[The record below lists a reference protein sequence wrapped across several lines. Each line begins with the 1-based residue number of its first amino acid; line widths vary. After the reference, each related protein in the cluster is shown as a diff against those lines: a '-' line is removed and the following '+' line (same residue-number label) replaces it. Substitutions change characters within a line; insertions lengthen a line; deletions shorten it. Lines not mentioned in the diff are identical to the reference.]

1 MRRAKIVA
9 TLGPATDDLA
19 TVQKLIKA
27 GLNVARLNMSHGDHS
42 DHKKRLDLVRAAAK
56 LEGKEIAALAD
67 LQGPKIRVGLFANG
81 PVSLVNGK
89 NFIITIDDIA
99 GDKERVSTTYKG
111 LTGDVK
117 KGDPILVDDGKI
129 RLEVIEVKGNDVV
142 TKVIEGGTISNS
154 KGINLPGVAVNVPAM
169 SDKDEADLIWA
180 LDNDCDLIALSFVRS
195 SKDIEDVHKI
205 MDKVGKRLPIVAKIE
220 KPQAVENLADILQA
234 FDAIM
239 IARGDLGVELPY
251 EVVPLVQKRAIQMA
265 RQAGK
270 PVIVATQMLE
280 SMINSSRPTRAEASD
295 VANAVLDGAD
305 ALMLSGETS
314 VGDNPVGVVETM
326 ARIIEHVEA
335 EALEKLPKLDAEDQ
349 GSTGRAVTTAA
360 VAVGKATNSKYLIA
374 FTETGRSVR
383 LMARHR
389 STTQI
394 LAFTTDRKVQ
404 RQLAMIWGAETFH
417 TETVKHT
424 DDMVATVDRQLTAN
438 NLAKYGELVVVVA
451 GVPPGVPGTTNGM
464 RVHKVGTGADE
475 S

>member
-27 GLNVARLNMSHGDHS
+27 GLNVARLNMSHGDHA
-42 DHKKRLDLVRAAAK
+42 DHKKRLGLVRAAAK

-67 LQGPKIRVGLFANG
+67 LQGPKIRVGTFGNG
-81 PVSLVNGK
+81 PVSLVNGQ
-89 NFIITIDDIA
+89 NFIITIDDVI
-99 GDKERVSTTYKG
+99 GDKEKVSTTYKG

-117 KGDPILVDDGKI
+117 KGDPILIDDGKI
-129 RLEVIEVKGNDVV
+129 RLEVIEVKGNNVL
-142 TKVIEGGTISNS
+142 TKIIEGGTISNS

-195 SKDIEDVHKI
+195 AKDIENVHKI
-205 MDKVGKRLPIVAKIE
+205 MDKKGKRLPIVAKIE
-220 KPQAVENLADILQA
+220 KPQAVENLGEILQA

-251 EVVPLVQKRAIQMA
+251 EVVPMVQKRAIQMA
-265 RQAGK
+265 RQVGK

-314 VGDNPVGVVETM
+314 VGDHPVGVVETM
-326 ARIIEHVEA
+326 ARIIEHVEV
-335 EALEKLPKLDAEDQ
+335 EALEKLPKLESEDQ

-360 VAVGKATNSKYLIA
+360 VAVGKATKSKYLIA

-389 STTQI
+389 SSTQI
-394 LAFTTDRKVQ
+394 LAFTTDEKVQ
-404 RQLAMIWGAETFH
+404 RQLAMIWGTETFH
-417 TETVKHT
+417 TDTVQHT
-424 DDMVATVDRQLTAN
+424 DDMVATVDRHLTSN

>member
-42 DHKKRLDLVRAAAK
+42 DHKKRLGLVRAAAK

-67 LQGPKIRVGLFANG
+67 LQGPKIRVGTFGNG
-81 PVSLVNGK
+81 PVSLVNGQ
-89 NFIITIDDIA
+89 NFTITIDDVI
-99 GDKERVSTTYKG
+99 GDKEKVSTTYKG

-117 KGDPILVDDGKI
+117 KGDPILIDDGKI
-129 RLEVIEVKGNDVV
+129 RLEVIEVKGNNVL
-142 TKVIEGGTISNS
+142 TKIIEGGTISNS

-195 SKDIEDVHKI
+195 AKDIENVHKI
-205 MDKVGKRLPIVAKIE
+205 MDKKGKRLPIVAKIE
-220 KPQAVENLADILQA
+220 KPQAVENLGEILQA

-251 EVVPLVQKRAIQMA
+251 EVVPMVQKRAIQMA
-265 RQAGK
+265 RQVGK

-314 VGDNPVGVVETM
+314 VGDHPVGVVETM
-326 ARIIEHVEA
+326 ARIIEHVEV
-335 EALEKLPKLDAEDQ
+335 EALEKLPKLESEDQ

-360 VAVGKATNSKYLIA
+360 VAVGKATKSKYLIA

-389 STTQI
+389 SSTQI
-394 LAFTTDRKVQ
+394 LAFTTDEKVQ
-404 RQLAMIWGAETFH
+404 RQLAMIWGTETFH
-417 TETVKHT
+417 TDTVQHT
-424 DDMVATVDRQLTAN
+424 DDMVATVDRHLTSN

>member
-27 GLNVARLNMSHGDHS
+27 GLNVARLNMSHGDHA
-42 DHKKRLDLVRAAAK
+42 DHKKRLGLVRAAAK

-67 LQGPKIRVGLFANG
+67 LQGPKIRVGTFGNG
-81 PVSLVNGK
+81 PVSLVNGQ
-89 NFIITIDDIA
+89 NFTITIDDVI
-99 GDKERVSTTYKG
+99 GDKEKVSTTYKG

-117 KGDPILVDDGKI
+117 KGDPILIDDGKI
-129 RLEVIEVKGNDVV
+129 RLEVIEVKGNNVL
-142 TKVIEGGTISNS
+142 TKIIEGGTISNS

-195 SKDIEDVHKI
+195 AKDIENVHKI
-205 MDKVGKRLPIVAKIE
+205 MDKKGKRLPIVAKIE
-220 KPQAVENLADILQA
+220 KPQAVENLGEILQA

-251 EVVPLVQKRAIQMA
+251 EVVPMVQKRAIQMA
-265 RQAGK
+265 RQVGK

-326 ARIIEHVEA
+326 ARIIEHVEV
-335 EALEKLPKLDAEDQ
+335 EALEKLPKLESEDQ

-360 VAVGKATNSKYLIA
+360 VAVGKATKSKYLIA

-389 STTQI
+389 SSTQI
-394 LAFTTDRKVQ
+394 LAFTTDEKVQ
-404 RQLAMIWGAETFH
+404 RQLAMIWGTETFH
-417 TETVKHT
+417 TDTVQHT
-424 DDMVATVDRQLTAN
+424 DDMVATVDRHLTSN
-438 NLAKYGELVVVVA
+438 DLAKYGELVVVVA

>member
-27 GLNVARLNMSHGDHS
+27 GLNVARLNMSHGDHA
-42 DHKKRLDLVRAAAK
+42 DHKKRLVLVRAAAK

-67 LQGPKIRVGLFANG
+67 LQGPKIRVGTFGNG
-81 PVSLVNGK
+81 PVSLVNGQ
-89 NFIITIDDIA
+89 NFIITIDDVI
-99 GDKERVSTTYKG
+99 GDKEKVSTTYKG

-117 KGDPILVDDGKI
+117 KGDPILIDDGKI
-129 RLEVIEVKGNDVV
+129 RLEVIEVKGNNVL
-142 TKVIEGGTISNS
+142 TKIIEGGTISNS

-195 SKDIEDVHKI
+195 AKDIENVHKI
-205 MDKVGKRLPIVAKIE
+205 MDKKGKRLPIVAKIE
-220 KPQAVENLADILQA
+220 KPQAVENLGEILQV

-251 EVVPLVQKRAIQMA
+251 EVVPMVQKRAIQMA
-265 RQAGK
+265 RQVGK

-326 ARIIEHVEA
+326 ARIIEHVEV
-335 EALEKLPKLDAEDQ
+335 EALEKLPKLESEDQ

-360 VAVGKATNSKYLIA
+360 VAVGKATKSKYLIA

-389 STTQI
+389 SSTQI
-394 LAFTTDRKVQ
+394 LAFTTDEKVQ
-404 RQLAMIWGAETFH
+404 RQLAMIWGTETFH
-417 TETVKHT
+417 TDTVQHT
-424 DDMVATVDRQLTAN
+424 DDMVATVDRHLTSN

>member
-27 GLNVARLNMSHGDHS
+27 GLNVARLNMSHGDHA
-42 DHKKRLDLVRAAAK
+42 DHKKRLGLVRAAAK

-67 LQGPKIRVGLFANG
+67 LQGPKIRVGTFGNG
-81 PVSLVNGK
+81 PVSLVNGQ
-89 NFIITIDDIA
+89 NFIITIDDVI
-99 GDKERVSTTYKG
+99 GDKEKVSTTYKG

-117 KGDPILVDDGKI
+117 KGDPILIDDGKI
-129 RLEVIEVKGNDVV
+129 RLEVIEVKGNNVL
-142 TKVIEGGTISNS
+142 TKIIEGGTISNS

-195 SKDIEDVHKI
+195 AKDIENVHKI
-205 MDKVGKRLPIVAKIE
+205 MDKKGKRLPIVAKIE
-220 KPQAVENLADILQA
+220 KPQAVENLGEILQA

-251 EVVPLVQKRAIQMA
+251 EVVPMVQKRAIQMA
-265 RQAGK
+265 RQLGK

-314 VGDNPVGVVETM
+314 VGDHPVGVVETM
-326 ARIIEHVEA
+326 ARIIEHVEV
-335 EALEKLPKLDAEDQ
+335 EALEKLPKLESEDQ

-360 VAVGKATNSKYLIA
+360 VAVGKATKSKYLIA

-389 STTQI
+389 SSTQI
-394 LAFTTDRKVQ
+394 LAFTTDEKVQ
-404 RQLAMIWGAETFH
+404 RQLAMIWGTETFH
-417 TETVKHT
+417 TDTVQHT
-424 DDMVATVDRQLTAN
+424 DDMVATVDRHLTSN

>member
-27 GLNVARLNMSHGDHS
+27 GLNVARLNMSHGDHA
-42 DHKKRLDLVRAAAK
+42 DHKKRLGLVRAAAK

-67 LQGPKIRVGLFANG
+67 LQGPKIRVGTFGNG
-81 PVSLVNGK
+81 PVSLVNGQ
-89 NFIITIDDIA
+89 NFIITIDDVI
-99 GDKERVSTTYKG
+99 GDKEKVSTTYKG

-117 KGDPILVDDGKI
+117 KGDPILIDDGKI
-129 RLEVIEVKGNDVV
+129 RLEVIEVKGNNVL
-142 TKVIEGGTISNS
+142 TKIIEGGTISNS

-195 SKDIEDVHKI
+195 AKDIENVHKI
-205 MDKVGKRLPIVAKIE
+205 MDKKGKRLPIVAKIE
-220 KPQAVENLADILQA
+220 KPQAVENLGEILQV

-251 EVVPLVQKRAIQMA
+251 EVVPMVQKRAIQMA
-265 RQAGK
+265 RQVGK

-326 ARIIEHVEA
+326 ARIIEHVEV
-335 EALEKLPKLDAEDQ
+335 EALEKLPKLESEDQ

-360 VAVGKATNSKYLIA
+360 VAVGKATKSKYLIA

-389 STTQI
+389 SSTQI
-394 LAFTTDRKVQ
+394 LAFTTDEKVQ
-404 RQLAMIWGAETFH
+404 RQLAMIWGTETFH
-417 TETVKHT
+417 TDTVQHT
-424 DDMVATVDRQLTAN
+424 DDMVATVDRHLTSN